1 MDIRYIA
8 YPTASEISLQNY
20 FRDWK
25 EFKNRATR
33 LDILNPYFDCSWE
46 NSRSPLN
53 RYELTLESEDFV
65 N

>member
-33 LDILNPYFDCSWE
+33 LDILNPYFDCFCQQGGFSLVDRINCHE
-46 NSRSPLN
+46 K
-53 RYELTLESEDFV
+53 
-65 N
+65 